1 MRAWKKVRSFATP
14 LSSTFLVL
22 LVMSS
27 AMLGDVSTIGT
38 TIVAAMEPSMTNRK
52 YSHLHAHLVLG
63 QRDFLVFAGA
73 ASCAG
78 AAS

>member
-1 MRAWKKVRSFATP
+1 MRVWKKVRSFATP

-22 LVMSS
+22 LVTSS
-27 AMLGDVSTIGT
+27 TSMIVSTIGI
-38 TIVAAMEPSMTNRK
+38 TIVAAMEPSMTIRK

-73 ASCAG
+73 AS
-78 AAS
+78 